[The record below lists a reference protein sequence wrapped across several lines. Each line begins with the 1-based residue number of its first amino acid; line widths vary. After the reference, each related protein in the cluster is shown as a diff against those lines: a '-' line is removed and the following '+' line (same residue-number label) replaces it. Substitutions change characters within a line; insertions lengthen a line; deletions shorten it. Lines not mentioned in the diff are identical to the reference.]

1 MFTNRIPVA
10 ELRRPR
16 VTQLELRNF
25 ARIAR
30 ITLQKLRN
38 SMSTRGGKQVT
49 KDSPTPA
56 PTAEKTPKEST
67 EAADDE
73 SVA

>member
-1 MFTNRIPVA
+1 
-10 ELRRPR
+10 
-16 VTQLELRNF
+16 
-25 ARIAR
+25 
-30 ITLQKLRN
+30 
-38 SMSTRGGKQVT
+38 MSTRGGKQVT